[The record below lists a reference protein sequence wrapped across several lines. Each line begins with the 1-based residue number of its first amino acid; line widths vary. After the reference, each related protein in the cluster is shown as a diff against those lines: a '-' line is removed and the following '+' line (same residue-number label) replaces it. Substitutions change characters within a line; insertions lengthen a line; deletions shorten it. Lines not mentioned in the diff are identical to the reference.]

1 MESLRRLREPVAWA
15 AVIVLTVRVFN
26 AIATAIVYAGRE
38 GAAGVPEA
46 AVLISYRAVDP
57 ALVAVLTLVL
67 LSCVL
72 GEPTPRVRTLT
83 TVALVVVGVSFLVA
97 LAFTVLALTSPA
109 DTFLIDAVDLLTN
122 LAVPAL
128 ALVTLVKLLPVTG
141 PGRQPAGSSPGQL
154 TGAEQPA
161 LPPVPDPR
169 YQPTWQP
176 DQAAGAAWQTA
187 GDAAAGAPASGWG
200 TPGQQGGWQ
209 YPPSSGQPQG
219 PQPPTGPPPGQQRP
233 DPGLRGPEQS
243 RTDQPPWLGGS
254 QS

>member
-38 GAAGVPEA
+38 GAAGLPEA

-57 ALVAVLTLVL
+57 ALAAVLTLIL

-141 PGRQPAGSSPGQL
+141 PGRRPVGFSPGELAGAEL

-161 LPPVPDPR
+161 LPPVPNPS

-209 YPPSSGQPQG
+209 YPPPSPQQPNPQQPQ
-219 PQPPTGPPPGQQRP
+219 PQ
-233 DPGLRGPEQS
+233 QS
-243 RTDQPPWLGGS
+243 QPQLPHPNQPPWLGGN